1 MSVERARTLRK
12 NMPEPERVLWRELRA
27 RGMNAKFR
35 RQHPVGPYVLDFY
48 APSAS
53 LAIEVDGDSHFESS
67 IAQTHDATRTAFL
80 TERGIR
86 ILRFTNR
93 DVMASIEGVCAT
105 IADGLRLRPNTS
117 PPRAP
122 PPPEVGRR
130 GNCAMVILGLDPGVA
145 RLGYGVIESDGRRDR
160 CVTYGVLTTP
170 KGELGPRFIVL
181 RRELLA
187 LIAAHQPQRIVIEQL
202 FFSKNVKTATAV
214 GEARGV
220 ILLTCAESGLP
231 TIEVSPQ
238 AVKQAVAGYGAADKQ
253 QVQRMVRTLL
263 QLDAVPQPDDAADA
277 LAVALCGVRMAVA
290 Q

>member
-1 MSVERARTLRK
+1 MSVSRARALRS
-12 NMPEPERVLWRELRA
+12 NMPEPEQVLWRQLRT
-27 RGMNAKFR
+27 RGFGAKFR
-35 RQHPVGPYVLDFY
+35 RQHSVGSYILDFY

-67 IAQTHDATRTAFL
+67 IAQARDTTRTAFL
-80 TERGIR
+80 AERGIR

-93 DVMASIEGVCAT
+93 DVMANIEGVYAT
-105 IADGLRLRPNTS
+105 ILGALHPHTS
-117 PPRAP
+117 PPPTP
-122 PPPEVGRR
+122 PLPKTERRGVGR
-130 GNCAMVILGLDPGVA
+130 VILGLDPGVA

-170 KGELGPRFIVL
+170 TGELGPRLVML
-181 RRELLA
+181 RDELRT
-187 LIAAHQPQRIVIEQL
+187 LITTHRPDRIVVEQL

-220 ILLTCAESGLP
+220 ILLACADSGVL

-253 QVQRMVRTLL
+253 QVQRMVQTLL
-263 QLDAVPQPDDAADA
+263 KLDAIPQPDDAADA
-277 LAVALCGVRMAVA
+277 LAVALCGVRIAVA
-290 Q
+290 G